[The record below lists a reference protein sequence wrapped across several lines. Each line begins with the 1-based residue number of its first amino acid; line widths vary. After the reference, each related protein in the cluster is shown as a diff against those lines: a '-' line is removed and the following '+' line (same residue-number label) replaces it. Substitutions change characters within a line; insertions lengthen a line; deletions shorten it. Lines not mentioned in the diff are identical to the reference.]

1 MHVIIIHQAFATIDE
16 AGGTRHFEFARYL
29 AGQGHRIT
37 VIASAFSYL
46 TGRPVA
52 SSLETAHPGISVIR
66 TRVSVKLHK
75 SFLHR
80 FIAYLEFTFMALWRG
95 CRVRKP
101 DIVLGTS
108 PPLFQGLAAWGI
120 ARVKRVPFV
129 FEVRDLWPDFA
140 VQLGVVRNRIAI
152 ALARLLERRLYRA
165 ADRLI
170 VNSPGFVPHV
180 RKVSGRNP
188 VVIPNGVDPAMFDS
202 PSTKRRVREE
212 WQAGERFVV
221 LYAGAHGIANDL
233 DCLLDAAALLRS
245 SADILLVLV
254 GDGKEKPR
262 LQDRVRNEGLDNVA
276 FMPAQPKTRMTEV
289 LESADACVAILRDI
303 PMFGTTYPNKV
314 FDYMAAG
321 KPLVLA
327 IGGVARDLVEAAG
340 SGLCVPPGNSGAI
353 ADAVRALSRDRNL
366 AREMGA
372 RGRSYVCR
380 HFDRREQ
387 AKLLENLFTTCV
399 SKTDV

>member
-1 MHVIIIHQAFATIDE
+1 MHVILIHQAFTTTDE

-29 AGQGHRIT
+29 AGHGHSVT
-37 VIASAFSYL
+37 VIAGSSSYL
-46 TGRPVA
+46 TGQPA
-52 SSLETAHPGISVIR
+52 AAGSETAFPGITVLRPRSSIR
-66 TRVSVKLHK
+66 LHR

-80 FIAYLEFTFMALWRG
+80 FIAYLEFMLMALWRG
-95 CRVRKP
+95 WRVRKP

-108 PPLFQGLAAWGI
+108 PPLFQGLAAWGV

-152 ALARLLERRLYRA
+152 ALARHLERRLYRA

-180 RKVSGRNP
+180 RKTSGKDP
-188 VVIPNGVDPAMFDS
+188 VVIPNGVDPAMFES
-202 PSTKRRVREE
+202 PSKNRSAREE
-212 WQAGERFVV
+212 WHAGDRFVV

-233 DCLLDAAALLRS
+233 DCLLDAAALLR
-245 SADILLVLV
+245 ANAGIRFVLV

-262 LQDRVRNEGLDNVA
+262 LQERARHEDLDNVI
-276 FMPAQPKTRMTEV
+276 FMRAQPKTRMTEV

-303 PMFGTTYPNKV
+303 PLFGTTYPNKV

-327 IGGVARDLVEAAG
+327 IGGVVRDLVETAG
-340 SGLCVPPGNSGAI
+340 SGLCVPPGDSGAI
-353 ADAVRALSRDRNL
+353 AAAVEALSRDRNL
-366 AREMGA
+366 AHEMGA
-372 RGRSYVCR
+372 RAREYVCR

-387 AKLLENLFTTCV
+387 ARLLEDLLTTCV
-399 SKTDV
+399 SKTDA